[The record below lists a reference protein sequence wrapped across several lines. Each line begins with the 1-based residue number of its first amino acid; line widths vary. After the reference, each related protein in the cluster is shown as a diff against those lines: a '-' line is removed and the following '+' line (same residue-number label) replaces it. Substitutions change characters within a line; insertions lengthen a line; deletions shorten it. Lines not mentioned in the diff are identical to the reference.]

1 VGFEAVATVQDN
13 DVILIATNEL
23 ENNFYDLEHETLI
36 PKWSGE
42 WIKNMILHC
51 LH

>member
-23 ENNFYDLEHETLI
+23 ESNFYDLKHEILI
-36 PKWSGE
+36 PKWSGKC
-42 WIKNMILHC
+42 IKNMILHC